1 MSFYCVWFFYYLL
14 FAILCCELVSFCW
27 SWFRA
32 MMNEGKSQS
41 ILVSGESGAGK
52 TETTKL
58 IMQYLTFV
66 GGRAAGDD
74 RTVEQQVLEVSYSWI
89 QSIISSAVNLVR
101 CSHCYLGVNK
111 GRWFYFCMIQSNPLL
126 EAFGNARTV
135 RNDNSRWTWFWFCL
149 LIYFYFTTCLLP

>member
-1 MSFYCVWFFYYLL
+1 MEQYKGAPLGELSPHVFAVADASYRWGCIWCVLLYLQILPYLL
-14 FAILCCELVSFCW
+14 LANLCCKFVRFCW

-74 RTVEQQVLEVSYSWI
+74 RTVEQQVLEVNNCWTQWI
-89 QSIISSAVNLVR
+89 MNSEIFISKFHLLFKSIWDANFV
-101 CSHCYLGVNK
+101 
-111 GRWFYFCMIQSNPLL
+111 F
-126 EAFGNARTV
+126 
-135 RNDNSRWTWFWFCL
+135 TWFSPIHF
-149 LIYFYFTTCLLP
+149 